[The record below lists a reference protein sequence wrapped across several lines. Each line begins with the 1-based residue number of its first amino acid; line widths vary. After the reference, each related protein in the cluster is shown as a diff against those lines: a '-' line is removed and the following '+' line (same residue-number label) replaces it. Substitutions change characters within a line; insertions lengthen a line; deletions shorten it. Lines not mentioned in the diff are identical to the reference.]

1 MMGAPTLQVL
11 EEMIAEFL
19 LSCKAKN
26 IKLKPSKFIISTC
39 IEFGG
44 CRISAERLK
53 DKGFIFIKPKE
64 NRIRAFSELK
74 RPTTKREAQV
84 WAGMVSSLASW
95 APATKVACPQ
105 MRKLPQV
112 QLSSDGPGP

>member
-1 MMGAPTLQVL
+1 MGAPSLQAL

-19 LSCKAKN
+19 LSCKDKN

-53 DKGFIFIKPKE
+53 DKLT
-64 NRIRAFSELK
+64 R
-74 RPTTKREAQV
+74 
-84 WAGMVSSLASW
+84 VSYHGAVHLVDWTSTWESVLGHMIILQKFGNKW
-95 APATKVACPQ
+95 
-105 MRKLPQV
+105 
-112 QLSSDGPGP
+112 